1 MIGEEEAMIRKS
13 FVLYTEWENTFNKL
27 SNELAG
33 ELIKVIFNY
42 VRTGEIPQINNAV
55 VDGVFSVFQPSIDR
69 NISKY
74 DAAIEQRK
82 EAGKRSAEKRKRDAT
97 TVDESKRDATTVSD
111 CKRTSTVSVSDSV
124 SVNDSLSLTL
134 SPLVESAS
142 VREGESVREE
152 ANKVFDLQSIKEQL
166 LSDETWKESVCMQS
180 TLGVSFISILPAQL
194 DKFIAY
200 IVSIG
205 EERSISNISDAKRR
219 FTYWWQNHGRKEV
232 QDENK
237 QVYTVPS

>member
-1 MIGEEEAMIRKS
+1 MSRKS
-13 FVLYTEWENTFNKL
+13 FVLYTEWENTFNRL

-33 ELIKVIFNY
+33 ELIKVIFDY
-42 VRTGEIPQINNAV
+42 VRTGEIPQIDNAV
-55 VDGVFSVFQPSIDR
+55 VDGVFSAFQPSIDR

-97 TVDESKRDATTVSD
+97 TVESRL
-111 CKRTSTVSVSDSV
+111 RTSTVSDSV
-124 SVNDSLSLTL
+124 SDTLSLN
-134 SPLVESAS
+134 
-142 VREGESVREE
+142 GESVREG

-166 LSDETWKESVCMQS
+166 LSDEIWKESVCMQS
-180 TLGVSFISILPAQL
+180 TLGVSFISMLPAQL

-237 QVYTVPS
+237 QVYTVPN

>member
-1 MIGEEEAMIRKS
+1 MSRKS
-13 FVLYTEWENTFNKL
+13 FVLYTEWENTFNRL

-33 ELIKVIFNY
+33 ELIKVIFDY
-42 VRTGEIPQINNAV
+42 VRTGEIPQIDNAV
-55 VDGVFSVFQPSIDR
+55 VDGVFSAFQPSIDR

-97 TVDESKRDATTVSD
+97 TVDESKRDATTVESRL
-111 CKRTSTVSVSDSV
+111 RTSTVSDSVSDSV
-124 SVNDSLSLTL
+124 SDTLSLN
-134 SPLVESAS
+134 
-142 VREGESVREE
+142 GESVREG

-166 LSDETWKESVCMQS
+166 LSDEIWKESVCMQS
-180 TLGVSFISILPAQL
+180 TLGVSFISMLPDQL

-219 FTYWWQNHGRKEV
+219 FTYWWQNHGRKRSEEHTSEL
-232 QDENK
+232 QS
-237 QVYTVPS
+237 P

>member
-1 MIGEEEAMIRKS
+1 MSRKS
-13 FVLYTEWENTFNKL
+13 FVLYTEWENTFNRL

-33 ELIKVIFNY
+33 ELIKVIFDY
-42 VRTGEIPQINNAV
+42 VRTGEIPQIDNAV
-55 VDGVFSVFQPSIDR
+55 VDGVFSAFQTSIDR

-97 TVDESKRDATTVSD
+97 TVDESKRDATTVESRL
-111 CKRTSTVSVSDSV
+111 RTSTVSDSVSDSV
-124 SVNDSLSLTL
+124 SDTLSLN
-134 SPLVESAS
+134 
-142 VREGESVREE
+142 GESVREG

-166 LSDETWKESVCMQS
+166 LSDEIWKESVCMQS
-180 TLGVSFISILPAQL
+180 TLGVSFISMLPDQL

-237 QVYTVPS
+237 QVYTVPN

>member
-1 MIGEEEAMIRKS
+1 MIRKS

-42 VRTGEIPQINNAV
+42 VRTGEIPQIDNAV

-134 SPLVESAS
+134 SHLVESAN
-142 VREGESVREE
+142 ESVSEREE
-152 ANKVFDLQSIKEQL
+152 ANKVFNPQSIKEQL
-166 LSDETWKESVCMQS
+166 LSDELWKESVCMQS
-180 TLGVSFISILPAQL
+180 TLGVSFISMLPDQL

>member
-1 MIGEEEAMIRKS
+1 LIGKEEAMSRKS
-13 FVLYTEWENTFNKL
+13 FVLYTEWENTFNRL

-33 ELIKVIFNY
+33 ELIKVIFDY
-42 VRTGEIPQINNAV
+42 VRTGEIPQIDNAV
-55 VDGVFSVFQPSIDR
+55 VDGVFSAFQPSIDR

-97 TVDESKRDATTVSD
+97 TVDESKRDATTVESRL
-111 CKRTSTVSVSDSV
+111 RTSTVSDSVSDSV
-124 SVNDSLSLTL
+124 SDTLSLN
-134 SPLVESAS
+134 
-142 VREGESVREE
+142 GESVREG

-166 LSDETWKESVCMQS
+166 LSDEIWKESVCMQS
-180 TLGVSFISILPAQL
+180 TLGVSFISMLPDQL

-237 QVYTVPS
+237 QVYTVPN

>member
-1 MIGEEEAMIRKS
+1 MSRKS
-13 FVLYTEWENTFNKL
+13 FVLYTEWENTFNRL

-33 ELIKVIFNY
+33 ELIKVIFDY
-42 VRTGEIPQINNAV
+42 VRTGEIPQIDNAV
-55 VDGVFSVFQPSIDR
+55 VDGVFSAFQPSIDR

-97 TVDESKRDATTVSD
+97 TVDESKRDATTVESRL
-111 CKRTSTVSVSDSV
+111 RTSTVSDT
-124 SVNDSLSLTL
+124 LSLN
-134 SPLVESAS
+134 
-142 VREGESVREE
+142 GESVREG

-166 LSDETWKESVCMQS
+166 LSDEIWKESVCMQS
-180 TLGVSFISILPAQL
+180 TLGVSFISMLPDQL

-237 QVYTVPS
+237 QVYTVPN

>member
-1 MIGEEEAMIRKS
+1 MSRKS
-13 FVLYTEWENTFNKL
+13 FVLYTEWENTFNRL

-33 ELIKVIFNY
+33 ELIKVIFDY
-42 VRTGEIPQINNAV
+42 VRTGEIPQIDNAV
-55 VDGVFSVFQPSIDR
+55 VDGVFSAFQPSIDR

-97 TVDESKRDATTVSD
+97 TVDESKRDATTVESRL
-111 CKRTSTVSVSDSV
+111 RTSTVSDSVSDSV
-124 SVNDSLSLTL
+124 SDTLSLN
-134 SPLVESAS
+134 
-142 VREGESVREE
+142 GESVREG

-166 LSDETWKESVCMQS
+166 LSDEIWKESVCMQS
-180 TLGVSFISILPAQL
+180 TLGVSFISMLPDQL

-205 EERSISNISDAKRR
+205 EEHRYIIRKFKQYRR
-219 FTYWWQNHGRKEV
+219 YM
-232 QDENK
+232 
-237 QVYTVPS
+237 

>member
-1 MIGEEEAMIRKS
+1 MSRKS
-13 FVLYTEWENTFNKL
+13 FVLYTEWENTFNRL

-33 ELIKVIFNY
+33 ELIKVIFDY
-42 VRTGEIPQINNAV
+42 VRTGEIPQIDNAV
-55 VDGVFSVFQPSIDR
+55 VDGVFSAFQPSIDR

-97 TVDESKRDATTVSD
+97 TVESRL
-111 CKRTSTVSVSDSV
+111 RTSTVSDSV
-124 SVNDSLSLTL
+124 SDNTL
-134 SPLVESAS
+134 SKE
-142 VREGESVREE
+142 ESVREE
-152 ANKVFDLQSIKEQL
+152 ANKSFNSQSIKEQL

-180 TLGVSFISILPAQL
+180 TLGVSFISMLPDQL

-237 QVYTVPS
+237 QVYTVPN

>member
-1 MIGEEEAMIRKS
+1 MSRKS
-13 FVLYTEWENTFNKL
+13 FVLYTEWENTFNRL

-33 ELIKVIFNY
+33 ELIKVIFDY
-42 VRTGEIPQINNAV
+42 VRTGEIPQIDNAV
-55 VDGVFSVFQPSIDR
+55 VDGVFSAFQPSIDR

-97 TVDESKRDATTVSD
+97 TVDESKRDATTVESRL
-111 CKRTSTVSVSDSV
+111 RTSTVSDSVSDSV
-124 SVNDSLSLTL
+124 SDTLSLNG
-134 SPLVESAS
+134 VS
-142 VREGESVREE
+142 VREG

-166 LSDETWKESVCMQS
+166 LSDEIWKESVCMQS
-180 TLGVSFISILPAQL
+180 TLGVSFISMLPDQL

-237 QVYTVPS
+237 QVYTVPN

>member
-1 MIGEEEAMIRKS
+1 MSRKS
-13 FVLYTEWENTFNKL
+13 FVLYTEWENTFNRL

-33 ELIKVIFNY
+33 ELIKVIFDY
-42 VRTGEIPQINNAV
+42 VRTGEIPQIDNAV
-55 VDGVFSVFQPSIDR
+55 VDGVFSAFQPSIDR

-97 TVDESKRDATTVSD
+97 TVESRL
-111 CKRTSTVSVSDSV
+111 RTSTVSDSV
-124 SVNDSLSLTL
+124 SDTLSLN
-134 SPLVESAS
+134 
-142 VREGESVREE
+142 GESVREG

-166 LSDETWKESVCMQS
+166 LSDELWKESVCMQS
-180 TLGVSFISILPAQL
+180 TLGVSFISMLPDQL

-237 QVYTVPS
+237 QVYTVPN

>member
-1 MIGEEEAMIRKS
+1 MSRKS
-13 FVLYTEWENTFNKL
+13 FVLYTEWENTFNRL

-33 ELIKVIFNY
+33 ELIKVIFDY
-42 VRTGEIPQINNAV
+42 VRTGEIPQIDNAV
-55 VDGVFSVFQPSIDR
+55 VDGVFSAFQPSIDR

-97 TVDESKRDATTVSD
+97 TVDESKRDATTVESRL
-111 CKRTSTVSVSDSV
+111 RTSTVSDSVSDSV
-124 SVNDSLSLTL
+124 SESVSDTLSLN
-134 SPLVESAS
+134 
-142 VREGESVREE
+142 GESVREG

-166 LSDETWKESVCMQS
+166 LSDEIWKESVCMQS
-180 TLGVSFISILPAQL
+180 TLGVSFISMLPDQL

-237 QVYTVPS
+237 QVYTVPN

>member
-1 MIGEEEAMIRKS
+1 MSRKS
-13 FVLYTEWENTFNKL
+13 FVLYTEWENTFNRL

-33 ELIKVIFNY
+33 ELSKVIFDY
-42 VRTGEIPQINNAV
+42 VRTGEIPQIDNAV
-55 VDGVFSVFQPSIDR
+55 VDGVFSAFQPSIDR

-97 TVDESKRDATTVSD
+97 TVESRL
-111 CKRTSTVSVSDSV
+111 RTSTVSDSV
-124 SVNDSLSLTL
+124 SDTLSLN
-134 SPLVESAS
+134 
-142 VREGESVREE
+142 GESVREG

-166 LSDETWKESVCMQS
+166 LSDELWKESVCMQS
-180 TLGVSFISILPAQL
+180 TLGVSFISMLPAQL

-237 QVYTVPS
+237 QVYTVPN

>member
-1 MIGEEEAMIRKS
+1 MSRKS
-13 FVLYTEWENTFNKL
+13 FVLYTEWENTFNRL

-33 ELIKVIFNY
+33 ELIKVIFDY
-42 VRTGEIPQINNAV
+42 VRTGEIPQIDNAV
-55 VDGVFSVFQPSIDR
+55 VDGVFSAFQPSIDR

-97 TVDESKRDATTVSD
+97 TVDESKRDATTVESRL
-111 CKRTSTVSVSDSV
+111 RTSTVSDSV
-124 SVNDSLSLTL
+124 SDTLSLN
-134 SPLVESAS
+134 
-142 VREGESVREE
+142 GESVREG

-166 LSDETWKESVCMQS
+166 LSDELWKESVCMQS
-180 TLGVSFISILPAQL
+180 TLGVSFISMLPAQL

-237 QVYTVPS
+237 QVYTVPN

>member
-1 MIGEEEAMIRKS
+1 MSRKS
-13 FVLYTEWENTFNKL
+13 FVLYTEWENTFNRL

-33 ELIKVIFNY
+33 ELNKVIFDY
-42 VRTGEIPQINNAV
+42 VRTGEIPQIDNAV
-55 VDGVFSVFQPSIDR
+55 VDGVFSAFQPSIDR

-97 TVDESKRDATTVSD
+97 TVDESKRDATTVESRL
-111 CKRTSTVSVSDSV
+111 RTSTVSDSVSDSV
-124 SVNDSLSLTL
+124 SDTLSLN
-134 SPLVESAS
+134 
-142 VREGESVREE
+142 GESVREG

-166 LSDETWKESVCMQS
+166 LSDEIWKESVCMQS
-180 TLGVSFISILPAQL
+180 TLGVSFISMLPDQL

-237 QVYTVPS
+237 QVYTVPN

>member
-1 MIGEEEAMIRKS
+1 MSRKS
-13 FVLYTEWENTFNKL
+13 FVLYTEWENTFNRL

-33 ELIKVIFNY
+33 ELIKVIFDY
-42 VRTGEIPQINNAV
+42 VRTGEIPQIDNAV
-55 VDGVFSVFQPSIDR
+55 VDGVFSAFQPSIDR

-97 TVDESKRDATTVSD
+97 TVDESKRDATTVESRL
-111 CKRTSTVSVSDSV
+111 RTSTVSDSVSDSV
-124 SVNDSLSLTL
+124 SDRVSDTLSLN
-134 SPLVESAS
+134 
-142 VREGESVREE
+142 GESVREG

-166 LSDETWKESVCMQS
+166 LSDEIWKESVCMQS
-180 TLGVSFISILPAQL
+180 TLGVSFISMLPDQL

-237 QVYTVPS
+237 QVYTVPN

>member
-1 MIGEEEAMIRKS
+1 M
-13 FVLYTEWENTFNKL
+13 
-27 SNELAG
+27 
-33 ELIKVIFNY
+33 
-42 VRTGEIPQINNAV
+42 
-55 VDGVFSVFQPSIDR
+55 VDGVFSAFQPSIDR

-97 TVDESKRDATTVSD
+97 TVESRL
-111 CKRTSTVSVSDSV
+111 RTSTVSDSVSDSV
-124 SVNDSLSLTL
+124 SDTLSLN
-134 SPLVESAS
+134 
-142 VREGESVREE
+142 GESVREG

-166 LSDETWKESVCMQS
+166 LSDEIWKESVCMQS
-180 TLGVSFISILPAQL
+180 TLGVSFISMLPDQL

-237 QVYTVPS
+237 QVYTVPN

>member
-1 MIGEEEAMIRKS
+1 MSRKS
-13 FVLYTEWENTFNKL
+13 FVLYTEWENTFNRL

-33 ELIKVIFNY
+33 ELIKVIFDY
-42 VRTGEIPQINNAV
+42 VRTGEIPQIDNAV
-55 VDGVFSVFQPSIDR
+55 VDGVFSAFQPSIDR

-97 TVDESKRDATTVSD
+97 TVDESKRDATTVESRL
-111 CKRTSTVSVSDSV
+111 RTSTVSDSVSDSV
-124 SVNDSLSLTL
+124 SDTLSLN
-134 SPLVESAS
+134 
-142 VREGESVREE
+142 GESVREG

-166 LSDETWKESVCMQS
+166 LSDEIWKESVCMQS
-180 TLGVSFISILPAQL
+180 TLGVSFISMLPAQL

-237 QVYTVPS
+237 QVYTVPN

>member
-1 MIGEEEAMIRKS
+1 MSRKS
-13 FVLYTEWENTFNKL
+13 FVLYTEWENTFNRL

-33 ELIKVIFNY
+33 ELIKVIFDY
-42 VRTGEIPQINNAV
+42 VRTGEIPQIDNAV
-55 VDGVFSVFQPSIDR
+55 VDGVFSAFQPSIDR

-97 TVDESKRDATTVSD
+97 TVDESKRDATTVESRL
-111 CKRTSTVSVSDSV
+111 RTSTVSDSVSDSV
-124 SVNDSLSLTL
+124 SDTLSLN
-134 SPLVESAS
+134 
-142 VREGESVREE
+142 GESVREG
-152 ANKVFDLQSIKEQL
+152 ANKVFDLQSIKDQL

-180 TLGVSFISILPAQL
+180 TLGVSFISMLPDQL

-237 QVYTVPS
+237 QVYTVPN

>member
-1 MIGEEEAMIRKS
+1 MSRKS
-13 FVLYTEWENTFNKL
+13 FVLYTEWENTFNRL

-33 ELIKVIFNY
+33 ELIKVIFDY
-42 VRTGEIPQINNAV
+42 VRTGEIPQIDNAV
-55 VDGVFSVFQPSIDR
+55 VDGVFSAFQPSIDR

-97 TVDESKRDATTVSD
+97 TVDESKRDATTVESRL
-111 CKRTSTVSVSDSV
+111 RTSTVSDSVSDSV
-124 SVNDSLSLTL
+124 SDTLSLN
-134 SPLVESAS
+134 
-142 VREGESVREE
+142 GESVREG

-166 LSDETWKESVCMQS
+166 LSDEIWKESVCIQS
-180 TLGVSFISILPAQL
+180 TLGVSFISMLPDQL

-237 QVYTVPS
+237 QVYTVPN

>member
-1 MIGEEEAMIRKS
+1 MSRKS
-13 FVLYTEWENTFNKL
+13 FVLYTEWENKFNRL

-33 ELIKVIFNY
+33 ELIKVIFDY
-42 VRTGEIPQINNAV
+42 VRTGEIPQIDNAV
-55 VDGVFSVFQPSIDR
+55 VDGVFSAFQPSIDR

-97 TVDESKRDATTVSD
+97 TVESRL
-111 CKRTSTVSVSDSV
+111 RTSTVSDSV
-124 SVNDSLSLTL
+124 SDTLSLN
-134 SPLVESAS
+134 
-142 VREGESVREE
+142 GESVREG

-166 LSDETWKESVCMQS
+166 LSDELWKESVCMQS
-180 TLGVSFISILPAQL
+180 TLGVSFISMLPAQL

-237 QVYTVPS
+237 QVYTVPN

>member
-1 MIGEEEAMIRKS
+1 MSRKS
-13 FVLYTEWENTFNKL
+13 FVLYTEWENTFNRL

-33 ELIKVIFNY
+33 ELIKVIFDY
-42 VRTGEIPQINNAV
+42 VRTGEIPQIDNAV
-55 VDGVFSVFQPSIDR
+55 VDGVFSAFQPSIDR

-97 TVDESKRDATTVSD
+97 TVESRL
-111 CKRTSTVSVSDSV
+111 RTSTVSDT
-124 SVNDSLSLTL
+124 LSLNG
-134 SPLVESAS
+134 EN
-142 VREGESVREE
+142 VREG

-166 LSDETWKESVCMQS
+166 LSDELWKESVCMQS
-180 TLGVSFISILPAQL
+180 TLGVSFISMLPAQL

-237 QVYTVPS
+237 QVYTVPN

>member
-1 MIGEEEAMIRKS
+1 MSRKS
-13 FVLYTEWENTFNKL
+13 FVLYTEWENTFNRL

-33 ELIKVIFNY
+33 ELIKVIFDY
-42 VRTGEIPQINNAV
+42 VRTGEIPQIDNAV
-55 VDGVFSVFQPSIDR
+55 VDGVFSAFQPSIDR

-97 TVDESKRDATTVSD
+97 TVDESKRDATTVESRL
-111 CKRTSTVSVSDSV
+111 RTSTVSDSVSDSV
-124 SVNDSLSLTL
+124 SDTLSLN
-134 SPLVESAS
+134 
-142 VREGESVREE
+142 GESVREG

-166 LSDETWKESVCMQS
+166 LSDEIWKESGCMQS
-180 TLGVSFISILPAQL
+180 TLGVSFISMLPDQL

-237 QVYTVPS
+237 QVYTVPN

>member
-1 MIGEEEAMIRKS
+1 MSRKS
-13 FVLYTEWENTFNKL
+13 FVLYTEWENTFNRL

-33 ELIKVIFNY
+33 ELIKVIFDY
-42 VRTGEIPQINNAV
+42 VRTGEIPQIDNAV
-55 VDGVFSVFQPSIDR
+55 VDGVFSAFQPSIDR

-97 TVDESKRDATTVSD
+97 TVDESKRDATTVESRL
-111 CKRTSTVSVSDSV
+111 RTSTVSDSVSDSV
-124 SVNDSLSLTL
+124 RDTLSLN
-134 SPLVESAS
+134 
-142 VREGESVREE
+142 GESVREG

-166 LSDETWKESVCMQS
+166 LSDEIWKESVCMQS
-180 TLGVSFISILPAQL
+180 TLGVSFISMLPDQL

-237 QVYTVPS
+237 QVYTVPN

>member
-1 MIGEEEAMIRKS
+1 MSRKS
-13 FVLYTEWENTFNKL
+13 FVLYTEWENTFNRL

-33 ELIKVIFNY
+33 ELIKVIFDY
-42 VRTGEIPQINNAV
+42 VRTGEIPQIDNAV
-55 VDGVFSVFQPSIDR
+55 VDGVFSAFQPSIDR

-97 TVDESKRDATTVSD
+97 TVDESKRDATTVESRL
-111 CKRTSTVSVSDSV
+111 RTSTVRD
-124 SVNDSLSLTL
+124 
-134 SPLVESAS
+134 S
-142 VREGESVREE
+142 VRESGSDTLALSGESVREG

-166 LSDETWKESVCMQS
+166 LSDEIWKESVCMQS
-180 TLGVSFISILPAQL
+180 TLGVSFISMLPDQL

-237 QVYTVPS
+237 QVYTVPN

>member
-1 MIGEEEAMIRKS
+1 MSRKS
-13 FVLYTEWENTFNKL
+13 FVLYTEWENTFNRL

-33 ELIKVIFNY
+33 ELIKVIFDY
-42 VRTGEIPQINNAV
+42 VRTGEIPQIDNAV
-55 VDGVFSVFQPSIDR
+55 VDGVFSAFQPSIDR

-97 TVDESKRDATTVSD
+97 TVDESKRDATTVESRL
-111 CKRTSTVSVSDSV
+111 RTSTVSDSVSDSV
-124 SVNDSLSLTL
+124 SDTLSLN
-134 SPLVESAS
+134 
-142 VREGESVREE
+142 GESVREG

-166 LSDETWKESVCMQS
+166 LSDEIWKESVCMQS
-180 TLGVSFISILPAQL
+180 TLGVSFISMLPDQL

-237 QVYTVPS
+237 QEYTVPN